1 MIELN
6 PLENGIGLNV
16 RVHPGA
22 RRNAI
27 TGIHGGALKVSVTQ
41 AAEKGKANKAVI
53 RVLCEQLKLR
63 PTQIELHTG
72 LASQQKRFIV
82 REISSA
88 ELQQKIAASL
98 EK

>member
-1 MIELN
+1 MIELIRVKD
-6 PLENGIGLNV
+6 GVGLHV
-16 RVHPGA
+16 RVQAGA
-22 RRNAI
+22 KRNAI
-27 TGIHGGALKVSVTQ
+27 TGIHGGALKISVTQ

-72 LASQQKRFIV
+72 LASPQKRFIV

-88 ELQQKIAASL
+88 ELQRKIAASL